1 MTGVITKIDAKYNN
15 NIHISDFSG
24 ETYVYRLN
32 LDGKEYKVGDIVTVV
47 GKRGDYNGPQ
57 VANGVLESVIPVTP
71 ITIAEVL
78 TKPDSDEVY
87 YMVTG
92 EITKIDNPKYG
103 NLYLKDGDIEA
114 LLYGFFAGYGATGDD
129 KLNFLINND
138 KGIKVGDTLTVITT
152 KSSHNGKDQLKDG
165 FYFSHESA
173 E

>member
-1 MTGVITKIDAKYNN
+1 
-15 NIHISDFSG
+15 
-24 ETYVYRLN
+24 
-32 LDGKEYKVGDIVTVV
+32 
-47 GKRGDYNGPQ
+47 
-57 VANGVLESVIPVTP
+57 
-71 ITIAEVL
+71 
-78 TKPDSDEVY
+78 
-87 YMVTG
+87 MVTG